1 MKFRA
6 APGAVLI
13 LSGAIVV
20 AITILFVLGAVLAI
34 ADGRAGDTAATWS
47 WIDARLLGRTLLI
60 AIGIG
65 ALATLVAAP
74 CAWATRRL
82 PAGVAAMLLAPLLL
96 PSYLVYSSWGLL
108 RAPGTPMG
116 DWAATHPEAIPTL
129 NAAQSIGGLAL
140 WAWPIGALILGMVA
154 RRITQDELDALRAS
168 EPSRVRRLCFIGR
181 ALAPSAGLSVGVVAL
196 VMLGSAVPL
205 HVARV
210 ETYAITIWR
219 MLNESSSVSSVWIGA
234 APLMLVACAGGGLMA
249 WALSRAKPP
258 VDWRAH
264 AGQAGATILGIAALL
279 WIASAIAPG
288 VIFIWSLRESSSVWR
303 VWSILAP
310 AIRESAVVGAG
321 VALLGMVIACGAAIG
336 LSQTARLRYRRAAW
350 ALLCLSFMGAVT
362 PGVLVG
368 SALLSASRLDALHWL
383 AESQAGLVIAH
394 TIRFSVIAFIAGWWM
409 AQNESRDA
417 ADLRAMSAG
426 GSLIGWWRT
435 NGAGRAAAIGAS
447 GLVMF
452 LLSMHEIEATVML
465 APPGHDSLA
474 HTLLSQ
480 LHYLRMEELSAAGV
494 WLTIGGLIGAVCVA
508 LAFMQLSRMRMRTA
522 VLMLA
527 SWITIA
533 GCESESADGV
543 PSIRVERAL
552 GEVGREAGQLI
563 YPRCIDATSEA
574 IWIIDKTGRVQ
585 SWSHDGTPLA
595 MWMMPETSRGMP
607 TGITVGP
614 DGAVYVADTH
624 EYRIAVF
631 DAHGE
636 WLGAWGSY
644 GTGPG
649 EFIYPTDIAFR
660 VDDAGAIDRIYVSEY
675 GGNDRISAFDAD
687 RNFLFAFDGSD
698 GESSFLFSRPQ
709 SIVFDQA
716 HQELIVTDSSNHRI
730 GRFTADGDLIAW
742 IGGVDRLP
750 GDAIGEFRY
759 PYGLAMLDGG
769 DVLITEFGGN
779 RVQRLSPQSGEI
791 RGVYGG
797 AGFELGQLRT
807 PWGVAAD
814 GRSAFVLDS
823 GNNRVIMFDPER
835 QSRRLPRSDGD
846 FES

>member
-1 MKFRA
+1 MRIRA

-13 LSGAIVV
+13 LSGAIVA
-20 AITILFVLGAVLAI
+20 AITTLFVFGAVFAI
-34 ADGRAGDTAATWS
+34 TDTRAGDAAATWS
-47 WIDARLLGRTLLI
+47 WIDARLLGRTLLV
-60 AIGIG
+60 AVGIG
-65 ALATLVAAP
+65 ALATLLAAP
-74 CAWATRRL
+74 CAWATRQW
-82 PAGVAAMLLAPLLL
+82 PAGVAALLLAPLLL
-96 PSYLVYSSWGLL
+96 PSYLVYASWGLI
-108 RAPGTPMG
+108 RAPGTPLG
-116 DWAATHPEAIPTL
+116 DWAAMHPDVIPTL
-129 NAAQSIGGLAL
+129 NVAQSIGGLAL
-140 WAWPIGALILGMVA
+140 WTWPIGALIIGMAA
-154 RRITQDELDALRAS
+154 RQITQDELDALRAS
-168 EPSRVRRLCFIGR
+168 EPSRLRRAWFIGR
-181 ALAPSAGLSVGVVAL
+181 ALAPSAGLSVGVMAL

-219 MLNESSSVSSVWIGA
+219 MLNESSSVGQVWIGA
-234 APLMLVACAGGGLMA
+234 APLMLVACAGGGLLA

-264 AGQAGATILGIAALL
+264 AGRAGPTVLGIAAFL
-279 WIASAIAPG
+279 WLASAIAPG

-321 VALLGMVIACGAAIG
+321 VALLGIIIACGASIG
-336 LSQTARLRYRRAAW
+336 FSQSGGPFRRRATW
-350 ALLCLSFMGAVT
+350 LALALAFIGAVT

-383 AESQAGLVIAH
+383 AESRAGLVVAH
-394 TIRFSVIAFIAGWWM
+394 TIRFSVIAYVAGWWM

-426 GSLIGWWRT
+426 GSLIGWWRS
-435 NGAGRAAAIGAS
+435 NGAGRAAGVGAS

-508 LAFMQLSRMRMRTA
+508 LAFMQLSRMRLRTV

-527 SWITIA
+527 SLITIA

-543 PSIRVERAL
+543 PPLRVDRAM

-563 YPRCIDATSEA
+563 YPRGIDATSEA

-585 SWSHDGTPLA
+585 SWSHDGTPMA

-624 EYRIAVF
+624 EYRIAIF
-631 DAHGE
+631 DAQGG
-636 WLGAWGSY
+636 WLGEWGSY
-644 GTGPG
+644 GIGPG

-660 VDDAGAIDRIYVSEY
+660 VDDSGAIDRIYVSEY

-698 GESSFLFSRPQ
+698 GESSFPFARPQ
-709 SIVFDQA
+709 SIVFDQK
-716 HQELIVTDSSNHRI
+716 HDELIVTDSSNHRI
-730 GRFTADGDLIAW
+730 GRFTADGELIAW
-742 IGGVDRLP
+742 IGRDDRLP
-750 GDAIGEFRY
+750 GDALGEFRY

-779 RVQRLSPQSGEI
+779 SVQRLSPQSGEI

-807 PWGVAAD
+807 PWGVAVD
-814 GRSAFVLDS
+814 GRRAFVLDS